1 MEINDTLK
9 LKAYGWKKDYIE
21 KQPHIQ
27 KVYQEHKQYYPEDS
41 HGVID
46 EWQALIRNQAEIYRQ
61 EERMRKEKEFQAK
74 ENYRQELDRQMKE
87 KQFQDEMQKRAK
99 DSYIK
104 DQAQRENFKNQMN
117 WHIKSLENNERQGLF
132 DEYQRNLDEHKRQA
146 LDNKKRELME
156 DKNMLDKDRFRGR
169 DSQRVQKDKNL
180 KYKQELDNVADYHN
194 YLKNQ
199 LGAEEKRK
207 EDEDYLRGCQRE
219 NEKRD
224 KEREDWYN
232 KYKNFS
238 DNMDD
243 RLKTTLAQAKPSLDR
258 KNQRDKK
265 IEENHDKYG
274 NKMFDDYEKER
285 EKMKGMWKNAYNE
298 NQRNLKDKTRATQ
311 ASKLKDKED
320 MENKARESLAYNQNE
335 EKRRREMEEQRNLY
349 KETLQNQMT
358 LNALNRHNY
367 GKMTL
372 EEKRLNKEDLRS
384 YKNKESNNMHAM
396 IPGIKNI
403 EGKGLLNFNR

>member
-9 LKAYGWKKDYIE
+9 LKAYGWKKDYAE

-27 KVYQEHKQYYPEDS
+27 KVYSEFRQYYPEDA

-46 EWQALIRNQAEIYRQ
+46 EWQALIRNQAEIYKQ
-61 EERMRKEKEFQAK
+61 EERMRKEKEYQTK

-99 DSYIK
+99 DSYIR
-104 DQAQRENFKNQMN
+104 DQAEKEHFKNQMD
-117 WHIKSLENNERQGLF
+117 WHIKSLENNEKQNLF
-132 DEYQRNLDEHKRQA
+132 DEYQKNLDDHRRQA
-146 LDNKKRELME
+146 MDNKQRELME
-156 DKNMLDKDRFRGR
+156 DKSMLDGDRFKGR

-180 KYKQELDNVADYHN
+180 KYKHDLDNVADYHK
-194 YLKNQ
+194 YLKTQ
-199 LGAEEKRK
+199 LGAEQKKK
-207 EDEDYLRGCQRE
+207 EDEDYLRGCQKE

-232 KYKNFS
+232 RYKKIS

-243 RLKTTLAQAKPSLDR
+243 RLKTTLAQSKPTLDR
-258 KNQRDKK
+258 KSQLDKK
-265 IEENHDKYG
+265 IDQDFDKYG
-274 NKMFDDYEKER
+274 NRLFDNYDKER
-285 EKMKGMWKNAYNE
+285 DKMKGMWRNAYNE

-311 ASKLKDKED
+311 MSKLKDKED
-320 MENKARESLAYNQNE
+320 MENRARENLAYNQNE
-335 EKRRREMEEQRNLY
+335 EKRKREMEEQRNLY

-372 EEKRLNKEDLRS
+372 EEKRLNKEDLRA
-384 YKNKESNNMHAM
+384 YKNKDSNNMHAM

-403 EGKGLLNFNR
+403 EGKKFYLF